1 MAGVEA
7 DEEINPVAME
17 VGKVEEEMDEE
28 LDTDMVVFRV
38 GELGRQCGN
47 WSDDVGS
54 CGDHPHQQLQ

>member
-28 LDTDMVVFRV
+28 LNTDMVVFRV
-38 GELGRQCGN
+38 GKLGGQCGN
-47 WSDDVGS
+47 WSDD
-54 CGDHPHQQLQ
+54 HPHQQLQ

>member
-28 LDTDMVVFRV
+28 LNTDMVVFRV
-38 GELGRQCGN
+38 GELGGQCGI